1 MLLKT
6 SEKLSKT
13 YLYLWLAMTGA
24 YAVWMTF
31 FLKYDTYPS
40 AETGIPSLKAYVVW
54 TLFSI
59 VVLLL
64 FPVYIKLFLYGRE
77 PGKALKYFCLIGLVA
92 GCAYITWYCFLKNP
106 FEYTASMI
114 GLEYPLQFKLWGLLS
129 SVTIFT
135 NVLYMYRING
145 YHSRAGVICGSIGCA
160 AIFVT
165 INVPSAGE
173 DLILNSL
180 RCMSHWTGALVFAF
194 MLAASVIVFL
204 ANRAKSG
211 NAKYKALLTVFALIL
226 LTMLV
231 LLVVVGKDGIIEGI
245 PSWASYLLLFLVNFT
260 GLFKDKPQT
269 AKPEEAPA
277 ETEDVEE
284 TAAAR

>member
-1 MLLKT
+1 MD
-6 SEKLSKT
+6 
-13 YLYLWLAMTGA
+13 
-24 YAVWMTF
+24 AVF
-31 FLKYDTYPS
+31 NRR
-40 AETGIPSLKAYVVW
+40 AAA
-54 TLFSI
+54 
-59 VVLLL
+59 

-165 INVPSAGE
+165 ISVPPQAK
-173 DLILNSL
+173 LILNSL
-180 RCMSHWTGALVFAF
+180 RCMSHWTGVRSCSRSCLPRVG
-194 MLAASVIVFL
+194 
-204 ANRAKSG
+204 NRVSRKQS
-211 NAKYKALLTVFALIL
+211 KVRTQYKALLPYSRLYSL
-226 LTMLV
+226 LCL
-231 LLVVVGKDGIIEGI
+231 
-245 PSWASYLLLFLVNFT
+245 
-260 GLFKDKPQT
+260 
-269 AKPEEAPA
+269 
-277 ETEDVEE
+277 
-284 TAAAR
+284 